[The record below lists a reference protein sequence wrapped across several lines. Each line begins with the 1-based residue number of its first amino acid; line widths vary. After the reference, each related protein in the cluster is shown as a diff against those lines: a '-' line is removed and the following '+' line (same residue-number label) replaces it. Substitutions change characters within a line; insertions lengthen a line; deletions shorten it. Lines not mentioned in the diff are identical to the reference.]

1 MTTPTVHVADV
12 DLPFIEYQR
21 QPIVTFAM
29 IDAAH
34 QRATG
39 TAKRNFRANKRHLV
53 EDEDF
58 YVVDSKSLD
67 EIRPSYP
74 GIFPKMA
81 TSMYFFTETGYL
93 MLAKSLTDD
102 LAWQVQRQ
110 LVKGYFRA
118 RNERPGPT
126 TVAPIPEPIS
136 HEQRQQLR
144 KAVED
149 LFNNPM
155 MRSDGG
161 GTQWL
166 HNLLRVR
173 FSLRRIE
180 DLPAHH
186 FGDVMAI
193 VESRRQ
199 AVSDFLQLNME
210 LRSSFYRDVIGEGEQ
225 WTPWLAR
232 QIGGTH
238 KLPRQPDWSA
248 IAREVLANNGLLPT
262 RH

>member
-1 MTTPTVHVADV
+1 MTTPTVRVANV
-12 DLPFIEYQR
+12 DLPFIEHQN
-21 QPIVTFAM
+21 QPVVTFAM
-29 IDAAH
+29 IDATH
-34 QRATG
+34 NRPSG
-39 TAKRNFRANKRHLV
+39 TARKRFNDNKRHFV
-53 EDEDF
+53 QNEDF
-58 YVVDSKSLD
+58 YLIDS
-67 EIRPSYP
+67 IRLSEFRTIYP
-74 GIFPKMA
+74 GLFPAAMQRV
-81 TSMYFFTETGYL
+81 TLFTETGYL
-93 MLAKSLTDD
+93 MLVKSFTDD

-126 TVAPIPEPIS
+126 TVAPIPETIS
-136 HEQRQQLR
+136 HDQRQQLR
-144 KAVED
+144 KAVEN
-149 LFNNPM
+149 LFRNQEFG
-155 MRSDGG
+155 SDGAG
-161 GTQWL
+161 SQWL
-166 HNLLRVR
+166 HNLLRTR

-186 FGDVMAI
+186 FDEVMEI

-199 AVSDFLQLNME
+199 AVSDY
-210 LRSSFYRDVIGEGEQ
+210 LRLVIEMRGRFYKDVIGEGEM

-248 IAREVLANNGLLPT
+248 IAREVLVNNGLLPT

>member
-1 MTTPTVHVADV
+1 MTTPTVHVANA
-12 DLPFIEYQR
+12 DLPFIEYHR
-21 QPIVTFAM
+21 QPVVTFAM
-29 IDAAH
+29 IDAVH
-34 QRATG
+34 QRPER
-39 TAKRNFRANKRHLV
+39 TARRNFDSNRKHFV
-53 EDEDF
+53 EGEDF
-58 YVVDSKSLD
+58 YRVVSKGLH
-67 EIRPSYP
+67 EFRASYP
-74 GIFPKMA
+74 GLFPEAA
-81 TSMYFFTETGYL
+81 TSISVFTETGYL
-93 MLAKSLTDD
+93 MLVKSFTDD

-126 TVAPIPEPIS
+126 TVAPIPETIS
-136 HEQRQQLR
+136 HDQRQQLR
-144 KAVED
+144 KAVEN
-149 LFNNPM
+149 LF
-155 MRSDGG
+155 RHQEFGSDGAG
-161 GTQWL
+161 SQWL
-166 HNLLRVR
+166 HNLLRTR

-180 DLPAHH
+180 DLPAEH
-186 FGDVMAI
+186 FGEVMEI

-199 AVSDFLQLNME
+199 AVSDY
-210 LRSSFYRDVIGEGEQ
+210 LRLVIEMRGRFYKDVIGEGEM